1 MSSTLPVVTLAAV
14 AVLALL
20 GSILAILVIVAR
32 VRLKVEWGDGGN
44 MSMAQT
50 MRAHANFSE
59 YVPLALLTI
68 GACELVGTPR
78 TWVIGLTVALVMAR
92 VLSALGLSRSLGPS
106 IPRQAGASTTIAVTI
121 VAAVA
126 VLWMIARQS
135 P

>member
-1 MSSTLPVVTLAAV
+1 MTSTLPVVTLFGI

-32 VRLKVEWGDGGN
+32 VRLKVEWGDGGK
-44 MSMAQT
+44 MSMARAI
-50 MRAHANFSE
+50 RAHANFSE
-59 YVPLALLTI
+59 YVPLALLAI
-68 GACELVGTPR
+68 GACELAGTPR
-78 TWVIGLTVALVMAR
+78 TWVIALTVALATAR

-106 IPRQAGASTTIAVTI
+106 IPRQAGASITIAVTI

-126 VLWMIARQS
+126 ALWMIARQS